1 MEKITKEEL
10 MQKMNLSEDELVK
23 ITGGNIEDIKAFFA
37 EKCQEAKDRTS
48 NKCREDYVIDRDY
61 DKLWK
66 CEAEATE
73 AYYKCMSNLDRI
85 Q

>member
-23 ITGGNIEDIKAFFA
+23 ITGGNIEDIKAHIT
-37 EKCQEAKDRTS
+37 EKCKKAKDGAS
-48 NKCREDYVIDRDY
+48 NKCTEDYVIDRDY

-66 CEAEATE
+66 CEAAATK
-73 AYYKCMSNLDRI
+73 AYYKCMSQLDYI